1 MDEKQL
7 EKERKKFAAAMRR
20 EPSLEAADDKG
31 RSDLHHAA
39 TLNLP
44 ALTTSLLDSG
54 MDVNTKD
61 KEGMVPLHIAAMEN
75 EVEVPKVLL
84 HHGADVDTKD
94 KDGLTPLHIA
104 AARNSLAVAE
114 FLLQNGADINA
125 KNYYNGLTPLHIAT
139 MRNVVEAAEFLL
151 HNGADADAKKLP
163 RRTDAAAHCD
173 HAKCF
178 SRGRAFAG
186 TRRGCQRQDQRR
198 LDAVVSRHS
207 QKRYGQ
213 RGAPFLWV

>member
-1 MDEKQL
+1 
-7 EKERKKFAAAMRR
+7 
-20 EPSLEAADDKG
+20 
-31 RSDLHHAA
+31 
-39 TLNLP
+39 
-44 ALTTSLLDSG
+44 

-75 EVEVPKVLL
+75 EVRSRRFCCTTGPMSIPR
-84 HHGADVDTKD
+84 D

-151 HNGADADAKKLP
+151 HNGADADAKNYHDELTP
-163 RRTDAAAHCD
+163 LHIATMRNVFRVAELLLEHGADVN
-173 HAKCF
+173 AKTSDGWTPLFLATHKKIWSAWC
-178 SRGRAFAG
+178 SVSLGL
-186 TRRGCQRQDQRR
+186 RRGWCVCCAGMEARNERIR
-198 LDAVVSRHS
+198 
-207 QKRYGQ
+207 
-213 RGAPFLWV
+213 